1 MRQEHATC
9 RQRQLEEE
17 LAEAEAAEVSA
28 VEWGCSEA
36 AAARAAV
43 AAADAAAARA
53 DAVALEARLAA
64 VECLARERGALV
76 AGMLQTEERE
86 RQQAAAAKSAAAAAV
101 RAASEAAAR
110 AAAERSAAEKRAA
123 EAAAAEAKSLADKQ
137 AAASLQAAAEP
148 PARVSTRGAPRASSS
163 ALAQEKE
170 LAALLAATRA
180 QAAPFRLDEPS
191 KPHRRA
197 LEKRIVLIVQQISAT
212 RQQICRKAADLHT
225 LLASLSGPVAAHAQL
240 WLCEKLLSQCECQV
254 ARLHGFAYALAD
266 VVTPLAPHLPSLLP
280 LLTAH
285 LHEACCLSVP
295 KVYLFSREAYPSEEG
310 YLKAMGYQRLSEG
323 GFEPTDAYLGRTA
336 AFMLLYAALMQ
347 ADALPAEQGLHCAW
361 AYLARLLN
369 ACPPC
374 RESAT
379 ALEALLELAGWRLH
393 CAYGRQF
400 AKLLHLVHSDFLPR
414 LEAGGDAEA
423 RPVATRLRA
432 YVEAGEHLRAH
443 PKRNMPQTD
452 VSTELKV

>member
-1 MRQEHATC
+1 M
-9 RQRQLEEE
+9 
-17 LAEAEAAEVSA
+17 SA

-53 DAVALEARLAA
+53 DAVALEARLVA

-101 RAASEAAAR
+101 RAAS
-110 AAAERSAAEKRAA
+110 